1 MMQKVIKLFSYLFKD
16 FTWRIFTVL
25 MLIAFLYGG
34 ISYVMNS
41 FDPSRSKFI
50 VTSKEFR
57 KNKINS
63 DLKELDEVN
72 SQASKEEY
80 EKSFKAFK
88 SKIPN
93 AEWNK
98 IEIKLTDSEFEQ
110 KNKEYR
116 NQVDFMMS
124 NGNYDFHPAP
134 VQTDNLPYSMK
145 RFFRDLEDNLFIDS
159 TDFDARLNL
168 LEKVEHFYNLS
179 DKKGSDTL
187 MVDKFKDVL
196 SKSENLSLDEILAV
210 EKLHKS
216 IAKTPL
222 IFSLTK
228 LNTDAER
235 QAELFK
241 MFEAA
246 ANFDMSPQRFEQL
259 DSIVKRLKIKKIV
272 DTVTVLNLLTNVMNV
287 DFSKYKSTNEEGYNL
302 EANCIDEFFKSGR
315 FSYDEEN
322 VISNFSKYIKL
333 YSEKLEA
340 ANLEKKAREILRA
353 ENRESAFSWLLF
365 GLYFLCFSVIIV
377 LLVNKYKSHE

>member
-16 FTWRIFTVL
+16 STWRLFTVL

-124 NGNYDFHPAP
+124 NGNYDFPPAP

-196 SKSENLSLDEILAV
+196 SKSENLSLD
-210 EKLHKS
+210 
-216 IAKTPL
+216 
-222 IFSLTK
+222 
-228 LNTDAER
+228 
-235 QAELFK
+235 
-241 MFEAA
+241 
-246 ANFDMSPQRFEQL
+246 RFEQL

-272 DTVTVLNLLTNVMNV
+272 DTVTVLNLLTNLMNV